1 MTGAVT
7 PKSGIEILVVE
18 PSKEAVCELMS
29 KGEAGAAT
37 ALLAA
42 GVATALLDA
51 EKTTGGRLLTL
62 LTLYAKVWL
71 GKLKK
76 TKDTKIDI
84 KLRNWLKVLL
94 RLVGNIK

>member
-1 MTGAVT
+1 M
-7 PKSGIEILVVE
+7 EILVVE
-18 PSKEAVCELMS
+18 PSGEAVCEVMS
-29 KGEAGAAT
+29 NGAAGVAA

-42 GVATALLDA
+42 EVATDLLAA

-76 TKDTKIDI
+76 TKDTKIEI
-84 KLRNWLKVLL
+84 KLRN
-94 RLVGNIK
+94 